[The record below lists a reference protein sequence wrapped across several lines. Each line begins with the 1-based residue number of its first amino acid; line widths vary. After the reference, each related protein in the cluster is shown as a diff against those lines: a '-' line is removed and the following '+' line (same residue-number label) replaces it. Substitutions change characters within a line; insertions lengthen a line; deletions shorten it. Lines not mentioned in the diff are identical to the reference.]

1 MIERKIVKDRF
12 LEFEIDTFLRRSM
25 KDVPVSRITYEK
37 IPQAERVTIYTT
49 APGLVIGR
57 EGSNIKRL
65 TKELKEEFN
74 LENPQ
79 IKIGEVDG
87 MYLSAPI
94 VAKVICNNLAN
105 FGQQK
110 FKLTA
115 FKAIQNIMNS
125 GAMGCEIRITGKIP
139 SARAK
144 SWRFFKGYLKKTGYV
159 SDFVI
164 DSAVDS
170 VPLKSGVVGVKVKI
184 MQPNTPLPDKVSYV
198 EEVLP
203 QEVKDIVEKNTPPQ
217 AEEVVEDVKKEAP
230 VVEAKAEGDE
240 Q

>member
-1 MIERKIVKDRF
+1 MIERKIVKNRF
-12 LEFEIDTFLRRSM
+12 LEFEIDTFIRRTL
-25 KDVPVSRITYEK
+25 KDVPISKITYEK
-37 IPQAERVTIYTT
+37 VPQGERVTVYTT

-65 TKELKEEFN
+65 TQELREEFS

-79 IKIGEVDG
+79 VKIGEVDA

-94 VAKVICNNLAN
+94 VAKVICNNLSK

-170 VPLKSGVVGVKVKI
+170 VTLKSGVVGVKVKI
-184 MQPNTPLPDKVSYV
+184 MQPNTPLPDKVTFVEQVMPQEIKELVEEKTEVAV
-198 EEVLP
+198 EEV
-203 QEVKDIVEKNTPPQ
+203 K
-217 AEEVVEDVKKEAP
+217 EE
-230 VVEAKAEGDE
+230 
-240 Q
+240 

>member
-12 LEFEIDTFLRRSM
+12 LEFEIDTFIRNNL
-25 KDVPVSRITYEK
+25 KDVPIARITYEK
-37 IPQAERVTIYTT
+37 VPQGERVTVYTT

-65 TKELKEEFN
+65 TQQLREEFS

-79 IKIGEVDG
+79 VKIGEVDT

-105 FGQQK
+105 FGPQK

-125 GAMGCEIRITGKIP
+125 GGMGCEIRITGKIP

-170 VPLKSGVVGVKVKI
+170 VTLKSGVVGVKVKI
-184 MQPNTPLPDKVSYV
+184 MQPNTPLPDKVSFIEDV
-198 EEVLP
+198 MPKEIKEMAT
-203 QEVKDIVEKNTPPQ
+203 EKAN
-217 AEEVVEDVKKEAP
+217 EEVVEETK
-230 VVEAKAEGDE
+230 VEAKEE
-240 Q
+240 

>member
-1 MIERKIVKDRF
+1 MIERKIVADRF
-12 LEFEIDTFLRRSM
+12 LEFEIGIFLR
-25 KDVPVSRITYEK
+25 KALHDVPISKITYEK
-37 IPQAERVTIYTT
+37 VPQGERVTVYTT

-65 TKELKEEFN
+65 TQELKDNFR

-79 IKIGEVDG
+79 IKIGEVDS
-87 MYLSAPI
+87 MYLSAAI
-94 VAKVICNNLAN
+94 VAKVICNNLAS

-125 GAMGCEIRITGKIP
+125 GAMGCELRITGKIP

-170 VPLKSGVVGVKVKI
+170 VTLKSGVVGVKVKI
-184 MQPNTPLPDKVSYV
+184 MQPNTPLPDKVTYV
-198 EEVLP
+198 EEVMP
-203 QEVKDIVEKNTPPQ
+203 QEVKDLIEPKETVV
-217 AEEVVEDVKKEAP
+217 EEVSEE
-230 VVEAKAEGDE
+230 
-240 Q
+240 

>member
-1 MIERKIVKDRF
+1 MIERKIVADRF
-12 LEFEIDTFLRRSM
+12 VEFEIDTFLRKQL
-25 KDVPVSRITYEK
+25 KDVPVSRVTYEK
-37 IPQAERVTIYTT
+37 IPQGERVTVYTT

-65 TKELKEEFN
+65 TKELKAEFN

-79 IKIGEVDG
+79 IKIGEVND

-105 FGQQK
+105 FGPQK

-139 SARAK
+139 SSRAK

-170 VPLKSGVVGVKVKI
+170 VTLKSGVVGVKVKI
-184 MQPNTPLPDKVSYV
+184 MQPNTPLPDKVTFM
-198 EEVLP
+198 EEVMPAELKDMAKTEEVAKEAKTE
-203 QEVKDIVEKNTPPQ
+203 EVK
-217 AEEVVEDVKKEAP
+217 EE
-230 VVEAKAEGDE
+230 
-240 Q
+240 

>member
-1 MIERKIVKDRF
+1 MIERKIVADRF
-12 LEFEIDTFLRRSM
+12 VEFEIDTFLRKQL
-25 KDVPVSRITYEK
+25 KDVPVSRVTYEK
-37 IPQAERVTIYTT
+37 IPQGERVTVYTT

-65 TKELKEEFN
+65 TKELKAEFN

-79 IKIGEVDG
+79 IKIGEVND

-105 FGQQK
+105 FGSQK

-139 SARAK
+139 SSRAK

-170 VPLKSGVVGVKVKI
+170 VTLKSGVVGVKVKI
-184 MQPNTPLPDKVSYV
+184 MQPNTPLPDKVTFIEDVLPKEVKEMVTEKAEEAKV
-198 EEVLP
+198 EEV
-203 QEVKDIVEKNTPPQ
+203 K
-217 AEEVVEDVKKEAP
+217 EE
-230 VVEAKAEGDE
+230 
-240 Q
+240 

>member
-12 LEFEIDTFLRRSM
+12 LEFEIDTFIRKTL
-25 KDVPVSRITYEK
+25 KDVPIARITYEK
-37 IPQAERVTIYTT
+37 VPQGERVTVYTT

-65 TKELKEEFN
+65 TQELRDEFQ

-79 IKIGEVDG
+79 VKIGEVDS

-94 VAKVICNNLAN
+94 VAKVICNNLSN

-125 GAMGCEIRITGKIP
+125 GAMGCEIRISGKVP
-139 SARAK
+139 SSRSK

-170 VPLKSGVVGVKVKI
+170 VTLKSGVIGVKVKI
-184 MQPNTPLPDKVSYV
+184 MQPNTPLPDKVSFV
-198 EEVLP
+198 EEVMPKEIKELAEE
-203 QEVKDIVEKNTPPQ
+203 EVKEANVEGVK
-217 AEEVVEDVKKEAP
+217 EE
-230 VVEAKAEGDE
+230 
-240 Q
+240 